1 MINNNLPQIRFEGF
15 DGEWEEKKLG
25 DLGKVAMNKRIFKE
39 ETASDGEIPF
49 YKIGTFGGVADS
61 FISREKFEEYRAK
74 YPYPK
79 EGDLLLSASGSIG
92 RVVEYDG
99 EEAYYQDSNIV
110 WLEHD
115 ERLENSFLKQ
125 FYSFVKWEG
134 IEGTT
139 IKRLYNKN
147 IMDTKIVLPESTEQS
162 AVGSLF
168 QKLDRLIGLHQDRLA
183 LMKVQKQTYLK
194 KMFPQKGQK
203 VPDLRF
209 AGFTDEWEEGKLGDL
224 ANFSKGRGYSKSS
237 LVDSGVPIILY
248 GRLYTNYQTTID
260 TVDTFAKLDETS
272 VLSEGGDV
280 IVPAS
285 GESSEEISRASV
297 VKNKDIILSGDL
309 NIIRVSKMLNP
320 IFIALTISNGDQQK
334 ELSKRAQ
341 GKSIVHLHNSDL
353 KEVKLIY
360 PTLSEQTAIGN
371 FFQSLDE
378 AITLQESKVEELK
391 EQKKTLLSKMFI

>member
-1 MINNNLPQIRFEGF
+1 MTKQTTPAIRFRGF

-39 ETASDGEIPF
+39 ETVPDGEIPF

-61 FISREKFEEYRAK
+61 FISREKFEEYRVK

-162 AVGSLF
+162 AIGSLF
-168 QKLDRLIGLHQDRLA
+168 QTLDELLSA
-183 LMKVQKQTYLK
+183 Y
-194 KMFPQKGQK
+194 KGN
-203 VPDLRF
+203 
-209 AGFTDEWEEGKLGDL
+209 L
-224 ANFSKGRGYSKSS
+224 AN
-237 LVDSGVPIILY
+237 
-248 GRLYTNYQTTID
+248 YQA
-260 TVDTFAKLDETS
+260 FK
-272 VLSEGGDV
+272 
-280 IVPAS
+280 AS
-285 GESSEEISRASV
+285 
-297 VKNKDIILSGDL
+297 
-309 NIIRVSKMLNP
+309 M
-320 IFIALTISNGDQQK
+320 
-334 ELSKRAQ
+334 
-341 GKSIVHLHNSDL
+341 
-353 KEVKLIY
+353 
-360 PTLSEQTAIGN
+360 
-371 FFQSLDE
+371 
-378 AITLQESKVEELK
+378 
-391 EQKKTLLSKMFI
+391 LSKMFPKAGQTTPEIRLDGFDGEWNLDKFGNYLTESRIKGNTGANSKKLTVKLWGKGVVSKEEIYSGSENTQYFKRLAGQFIYSKLDFQNQAFGIIPKELDCFESTLDVPSFDIDKLDKKFLIEYVMRRSFYEYQGLIANGSRKAKRIQPDDFMEMPLLLPSSEEQRAIGSFFSSLDNLISSYQEKITQLETLKKKLLQDMFV

>member
-1 MINNNLPQIRFEGF
+1 MIKQTTPAIRFKDF

-39 ETASDGEIPF
+39 ETVPDGEIPF

-162 AVGSLF
+162 AIGSLF

-183 LMKVQKQTYLK
+183 LMKAQKQAYLK

-209 AGFTDEWEEGKLGDL
+209 SGFTDEWEEKKLGDL
-224 ANFSKGRGYSKSS
+224 LKYEQPTPYIVKSAEYDDSNPIPVLTAGQSFILGYTDEKGGIKEASPQN
-237 LVDSGVPIILY
+237 PII
-248 GRLYTNYQTTID
+248 
-260 TVDTFAKLDETS
+260 
-272 VLSEGGDV
+272 
-280 IVPAS
+280 
-285 GESSEEISRASV
+285 
-297 VKNKDIILSGDL
+297 
-309 NIIRVSKMLNP
+309 
-320 IFIALTISNGDQQK
+320 
-334 ELSKRAQ
+334 
-341 GKSIVHLHNSDL
+341 
-353 KEVKLIY
+353 
-360 PTLSEQTAIGN
+360 
-371 FFQSLDE
+371 SLM
-378 AITLQESKVEELK
+378 TLQQVLIMWIFNLK
-391 EQKKTLLSKMFI
+391 SRVQL